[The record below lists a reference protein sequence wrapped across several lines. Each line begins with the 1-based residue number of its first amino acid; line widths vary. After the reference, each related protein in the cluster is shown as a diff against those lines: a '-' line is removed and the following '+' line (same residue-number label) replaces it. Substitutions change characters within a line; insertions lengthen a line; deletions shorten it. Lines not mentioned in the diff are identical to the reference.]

1 MLILV
6 VGVGNPLKGDDGFG
20 VAALAAFRREV
31 LPEGVHCLET
41 GIGGMHLVQ
50 ELMRGYDA
58 LILFDAVDRGDAP
71 GRVMVLDP
79 ILPGLEDLSTNER
92 RDYFCETHYAIPVR
106 ALTLAREV
114 GVLPAIVRI
123 VGCQVADVDTYGMGM
138 NAAVEA
144 AIPAAVAEGMALVAS
159 LHGRFDGG

>member
-1 MLILV
+1 
-6 VGVGNPLKGDDGFG
+6 LKGDDGFG
-20 VAALAAFRREV
+20 VAALAAFRHQP
-31 LPEGVHCLET
+31 LPDHVRCLET

-71 GRVMVLDP
+71 GRIMVLDP
-79 ILPGLEDLSTNER
+79 ILPGLDQLSANER

-123 VGCQVADVDTYGMGM
+123 VGCQVAAADSYGMGM
-138 NAAVEA
+138 APAVEA
-144 AIPAAVAEGMALVAS
+144 AIPVAVAEASALVAS
-159 LHGRFDGG
+159 LHGRCDGG

>member
-6 VGVGNPLKGDDGFG
+6 AGVGNPLKGDDGYG

-41 GIGGMHLVQ
+41 GIGGMHVVQ

-58 LILFDAVDRGDAP
+58 LILFDAVDRGDVP

-79 ILPGLEDLSTNER
+79 VLPGLDDLSANER

-123 VGCQVADVDTYGMGM
+123 VGCQVADADSYGVGM
-138 NAAVEA
+138 SAAVEA
-144 AIPAAVAEGMALVAS
+144 AIPVAVAEGMALLAS